1 MLSICQAGA
10 NCRTGPSGYIQLHP
24 SAAAATVTTTSQS
37 SFTNRFLRAP
47 VTSLCSSKQACKRT
61 WVHRR
66 ASDEVDSNTASQIQA
81 YKPGN
86 MPGCHMVI
94 CLDSNEVSP
103 CQPEQA
109 LTEMIWPYA
118 LGFVR
123 YWMYWL
129 AIPPVSV
136 LDFGG
141 TSRIRGTK

>member
-66 ASDEVDSNTASQIQA
+66 ASDEVDSNTVSESGLQA
-81 YKPGN
+81 REHARLSHGY
-86 MPGCHMVI
+86 M
-94 CLDSNEVSP
+94 
-103 CQPEQA
+103 
-109 LTEMIWPYA
+109 
-118 LGFVR
+118 LGQQ
-123 YWMYWL
+123 
-129 AIPPVSV
+129 
-136 LDFGG
+136 
-141 TSRIRGTK
+141 